1 MGDVVRGDPC
11 RAGAPRDRGRMHL
24 PKTIGTAS
32 TRASRGHRVP
42 TVGVVPRPP
51 GWEVHQE
58 EAPCN
63 AGHRGGSLLCGVSLV
78 EG

>member
-11 RAGAPRDRGRMHL
+11 RAGAHRDRGRMHL
-24 PKTIGTAS
+24 PKTIGTALM
-32 TRASRGHRVP
+32 RASRGHQVP
-42 TVGVVPRPP
+42 TVGAVRPL

-63 AGHRGGSLLCGVSLV
+63 AGHQGGSLLCGVSLV